1 MIRRP
6 PRSTRTDT
14 LFPYTTLFRSLDRA
28 VGQVEPPE
36 ILARHGRGNLF
47 HPILPEP
54 FGKGGGDLSGQLLGV
69 EGGWSRRF
77 LQLHFWQTI
86 FGHARRL
93 LLSPHVSSS
102 SFDQGLPPLLF
113 LSSLLPFL
121 PLFLCFFF
129 FFSPFF

>member
-14 LFPYTTLFRSLDRA
+14 LVPYTTLFYGRFWSGRPERAVERRQLACIAARCVPFVLRHPADPEDDALDRA

-54 FGKGGGDLSGQLLGV
+54 FGKGGGDLSGQRLGV

-77 LQLHFWQTI
+77 LQLHF
-86 FGHARRL
+86 G
-93 LLSPHVSSS
+93 
-102 SFDQGLPPLLF
+102 
-113 LSSLLPFL
+113 
-121 PLFLCFFF
+121 
-129 FFSPFF
+129 